1 MEELMMIAVTVI
13 ISFGMSMM
21 MYMEAEC
28 ENRRRKAFYQLM
40 VKVIKTAERLHDEI
54 DLTREMV
61 GIVIEAEEVKK
72 NRMPIEMTEVVAD
85 DSLR

>member
-1 MEELMMIAVTVI
+1 MEVLTMVAVTVI
-13 ISFGMSMM
+13 ISLGMTMM

-40 VKVIKTAERLHDEI
+40 AKVIKTAESLRDEI

-72 NRMPIEMTEVVAD
+72 NRMPIEMTEVEAD
-85 DSLR
+85 E